1 MPEATQIPARHKY
14 SPAFWRMCFCSL
26 LFFASFNMIIPE
38 LPNYLRTLGGEE
50 YVGFIIFLFTI
61 TALLA
66 RPYSGKWAD
75 SIGRVPV
82 MLIGAVISAVCGFM
96 YLFTTGIFVFLLLRL
111 VHGFSTGF
119 TPTGSTAYVA
129 DIVPSHKR
137 GEAMGIVSLMGSLGM
152 AIGPAFGS
160 WIVVDYGYDA
170 LFMASSIT
178 GFVAAAWLFGL
189 RETLKDKKP
198 FDRSMLR
205 VRFAEFYEP
214 KVLAPALVLFLSVFA
229 FGAMVTLIPDRCE
242 ELGLQNKGVF
252 FTVFTIASIFVRF
265 SAGKIS
271 DRIGREKVLVVSTTL
286 IALAMVLL
294 ALADS
299 VPALLV
305 GSVFFGLGNG
315 INSPTVMAWSI
326 DLSVEKFTGRAMA
339 TVYMGM
345 ELGIGGGALLGGT
358 FYAMDHAN
366 LMPIFM
372 ACAFLC
378 LVALAFL
385 LARINKK
392 GIA

>member
-1 MPEATQIPARHKY
+1 
-14 SPAFWRMCFCSL
+14 
-26 LFFASFNMIIPE
+26 MIIPE
-38 LPNYLRTLGGEE
+38 LPDYLRTLGGED

-111 VHGFSTGF
+111 IHGFSTGF

-160 WIVVDYGYDA
+160 WIVVAYGYDA
-170 LFMASSIT
+170 LFIASSVS

-252 FTVFTIASIFVRF
+252 FTVFTVASIFVRF

-358 FYAMDHAN
+358 FYAMNHQN
-366 LMPIFM
+366 LMPVFM
-372 ACAFLC
+372 GCAFLC